1 MEALQALELN
11 KQKWNGAS
19 SVPAKYH
26 RRERKEALQLGM
38 VWSNDNGKWNCF
50 AIGRCGD
57 LKQRRRWQRRRWQP
71 LESRCVPAARHARPC
86 GTCT

>member
-57 LKQRRRWQRRRWQP
+57 LKQRRRWQP